1 MNHTALKQ
9 ADIHNFDCLYDYNN
23 PGFYLL
29 GGGGGGGGGE
39 GSFLPK
45 HSSFPPPQKIL
56 SMCIT

>member
-29 GGGGGGGGGE
+29 WGGGGRGRGGGRE
-39 GSFLPK
+39 A
-45 HSSFPPPQKIL
+45 SSPNTPSSPPPQN
-56 SMCIT
+56 T